1 MDAVPAPVVGT
12 VGMQRL
18 GRAWRVAAVA
28 GLAIF
33 VAHTLLGRRLGLDDF
48 FNRWLYNALILLGLA
63 ACVIRTV
70 RVRVERRA
78 WLMLSAGVAAW
89 AVGEL
94 LFDFAYGGSPP
105 FPSVADGFYLAF
117 YPACYVTLLLLVRA
131 RLSEFSRTLWFDGV
145 MASIAC
151 SALGAAVLFEV
162 VLRSTDG
169 STAVI
174 VTNLAYP
181 LGDILLLSAVV
192 GIFAL
197 MGWRPDRT
205 WLLIGAGL
213 AATAIADAVF
223 LFQTATSTY
232 AEGTILDA
240 MWPASMLLL
249 SASAWE
255 VPRRQSVALEG
266 RPLLAT
272 PLVCGLIG
280 LGIFTYDHFHRLNFL
295 AASLAGAT
303 IIAVI
308 VRTGLTFRENTRIL
322 GVMRDHAV
330 TDALTGLGNRRRLV
344 ADLER
349 ALEDGTAAEPR
360 LLVIFDL
367 DGFKLYNDTFGHPA
381 GDALLARLASNLSAV
396 VEPCGSSYRLGG
408 DEFCVL
414 ADVLAPE
421 GEAFLDATSWAL
433 SEKGE
438 GFTVTSSFGAVFLPE
453 EAATSSD
460 VLRLADQRLY
470 AQKRERSG
478 RGHPHE
484 MLLQALYERKPSLR
498 RHIQSVA
505 ETACAVGAA
514 LRLDGEALQ
523 ELRLVARL
531 HDVGKLA
538 IPDTVLQKP
547 GPLDVGEWTFVKE
560 HTVIGERI
568 LAAAPAW
575 KRVATIVRATH
586 ERWDGAGYPDGLA
599 GDAIPLAARIVA
611 VCDAFSAMT
620 SSRPYRVEVARSRAL
635 EELRRCAGTQFD
647 PEVVAVFC
655 REAELATSAALDAT
669 KAAGAA

>member
-1 MDAVPAPVVGT
+1 MAGP

-18 GRAWRVAAVA
+18 ARAWRAAAVV
-28 GLAIF
+28 GLAMF
-33 VAHTLLGRRLGLDDF
+33 AAHTLLGHRLGLDDF
-48 FNRWLYNALILLGLA
+48 FNRWLYNALILLALA

-78 WLMLSAGVAAW
+78 WLVLSAGVAAW
-89 AVGEL
+89 AVAEL

-105 FPSVADGFYLAF
+105 YPSIADVFYLAF
-117 YPACYVTLLLLVRA
+117 YPACYVALLLLVRA
-131 RLSEFSRTLWFDGV
+131 RLSDFGHTLWFDGA

-151 SALGAAVLFEV
+151 SALGAAVLFEA
-162 VLRSTDG
+162 VLRTTDG

-223 LFQTATSTY
+223 LFQTATNTY

-240 MWPASMLLL
+240 LWPASMLLL
-249 SASAWE
+249 SAAAWQ
-255 VPRRQSVALEG
+255 VPRRRSVVLEG

-280 LGIFTYDHFHRLNFL
+280 LGIFSYDHFHHLNVL
-295 AASLAGAT
+295 ATSLAGAT
-303 IIAVI
+303 ILAVI
-308 VRTGLTFRENTRIL
+308 VRTGMTFRENTRIL

-360 LLVIFDL
+360 LLAIFDL
-367 DGFKLYNDTFGHPA
+367 DGFKLYNDSFGHPA
-381 GDALLARLASNLSAV
+381 GDALLARLALNLSAV
-396 VEPCGSSYRLGG
+396 VEPGGSCYRLGG

-414 ADVLAPE
+414 ADVATA
-421 GEAFLDATSWAL
+421 EAGAYLDATSWAL
-433 SEKGE
+433 SEEGE
-438 GFTVTSSFGAVFLPE
+438 GFTVTSSFGAVFLPNE
-453 EAATSSD
+453 TAASSEA
-460 VLRLADQRLY
+460 LRLADQRLY

-484 MLLQALYERKPSLR
+484 MLLQALYEREPSLR
-498 RHIQSVA
+498 RHIQGVA
-505 ETACAVGAA
+505 ETACAVGAV
-514 LRLDGEALQ
+514 LRLDGEDLE
-523 ELRLVARL
+523 ELRLAARL

-547 GPLDVGEWTFVKE
+547 GPLDVGEWDFVKE

-575 KRVATIVRATH
+575 KRVAVIVRATH
-586 ERWDGAGYPDGLA
+586 ERWDGAGYPDGLV
-599 GDAIPLAARIVA
+599 GDEIPLAARIVA

-620 SSRPYRVEVARSRAL
+620 STRPYRAEVSREVAL

-655 REAELATSAALDAT
+655 REAELATSAAWAVE
-669 KAAGAA
+669 AAA